1 MGFSPVCGA
10 GARCTMLALAVVSLL
25 VCVNG
30 SRLPASSE
38 QVMPKLHL
46 AYLVED
52 VEYPRPEELQ
62 ASNEELSHSS
72 RVKRQSSP
80 LAVNN
85 QDVEARDEET
95 SAPAGRN
102 AALSAAILRVL
113 EVANAKP
120 TPVEHTGSYSG
131 RRRRSAQQGQTASS
145 DASEDVETF
154 ETVSATPGRNA
165 ALSAA
170 ILRVLEVAGAK
181 PTPVELSGSYS
192 GKKKR
197 SAQLEPTHSNAHQYG
212 LIEPKIDLV
221 KVKSHG
227 NFGKVVQAS
236 DVAPSAHAKLEQGKR
251 RKRSENLDFDFIPFN
266 VYDDRRVKL
275 LKVEEN
281 DFHALPRVIDA
292 SNKKK
297 RADVEKQVEDAKVH
311 VVQLT
316 ANQ

>member
-10 GARCTMLALAVVSLL
+10 GARCTMLALAVVSLV
-25 VCVNG
+25 VCANG

-62 ASNEELSHSS
+62 ASNEELLHSS
-72 RVKRQSSP
+72 RVRRQSSP

-85 QDVEARDEET
+85 QDVEAEEEKT

-120 TPVEHTGSYSG
+120 TPVELSGSYSG
-131 RRRRSAQQGQTASS
+131 RKKRSAQQSEPNTA
-145 DASEDVETF
+145 EGVETF
-154 ETVSATPGRNA
+154 STAPTTPGRNA

-170 ILRVLEVAGAK
+170 ILRVLEVANAK

-192 GKKKR
+192 
-197 SAQLEPTHSNAHQYG
+197 
-212 LIEPKIDLV
+212 
-221 KVKSHG
+221 
-227 NFGKVVQAS
+227 
-236 DVAPSAHAKLEQGKR
+236 
-251 RKRSENLDFDFIPFN
+251 
-266 VYDDRRVKL
+266 
-275 LKVEEN
+275 
-281 DFHALPRVIDA
+281 
-292 SNKKK
+292 
-297 RADVEKQVEDAKVH
+297 
-311 VVQLT
+311 
-316 ANQ
+316 